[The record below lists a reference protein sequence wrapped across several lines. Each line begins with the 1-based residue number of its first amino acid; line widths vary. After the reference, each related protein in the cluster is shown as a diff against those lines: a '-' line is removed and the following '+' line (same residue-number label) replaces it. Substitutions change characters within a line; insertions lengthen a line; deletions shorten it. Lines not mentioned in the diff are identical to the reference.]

1 VSGKNGRLHPRVV
14 HPGNGQ
20 SHDDGG
26 NELLRKISGAECQPE
41 SDRRRADRYDHRERN
56 EQRIVT
62 NLDVALHRRHAGVMH
77 GDDAKSH
84 EDTAEDEVQRRTVRV
99 TDHVKAA
106 AR

>member
-1 VSGKNGRLHPRVV
+1 
-14 HPGNGQ
+14 
-20 SHDDGG
+20 
-26 NELLRKISGAECQPE
+26 
-41 SDRRRADRYDHRERN
+41 
-56 EQRIVT
+56 
-62 NLDVALHRRHAGVMH
+62 MH